1 MGFLIQKSKQTKV
14 MTPLR
19 PEWDHHWKR
28 VPLSGAKN
36 GEMVNKSRPDA
47 EQTESPVCVD

>member
-1 MGFLIQKSKQTKV
+1 MVMDFLFQKSKQRMV

-19 PEWDHHWKR
+19 PEWTHHWKR
-28 VPLSGAKN
+28 GPMSGAKKN

-47 EQTESPVCVD
+47 E